1 MFSLNTALSTP
12 CKLLSCLI
20 RIHWPNLNVY
30 TQKPNFSFSVQLL
43 TSLLQLR
50 LEIKSHQCVK
60 VKVISLH
67 LKSFADG
74 FKLIHIGKLLD
85 KFVCRIQCKNNLSN
99 QSSTISST
107 AAIIIAVTIPAVL
120 NQSHAD
126 ILL

>member
-50 LEIKSHQCVK
+50 LEIKSHAPVC
-60 VKVISLH
+60 
-67 LKSFADG
+67 KSKSYQFA
-74 FKLIHIGKLLD
+74 FKE
-85 KFVCRIQCKNNLSN
+85 FC
-99 QSSTISST
+99 
-107 AAIIIAVTIPAVL
+107 
-120 NQSHAD
+120 
-126 ILL
+126 